1 MKREDLL
8 AKGYTEEQVTE
19 ILNMHHADIKSKND
33 EIAQLNSVISKNSEL
48 ETKYKEVQSQL
59 DAINQANMSE
69 QEKLVEREKA
79 IAEKEKATAK
89 IYNTAKAK
97 QILVQTGLTDKE
109 LDDLVATAL
118 GTSEEDTI
126 AKANIILNTFN
137 NIKDVTEKNTT
148 EKLLN
153 ADSKPAMG
161 NTNPNEDKIMTW
173 DKYTSLSQQ
182 EQVKFAQEHPEE
194 FANL

>member
-19 ILNMHHADIKSKND
+19 ILNMHHADLKSKND
-33 EIAQLNSVISKNSEL
+33 EIAQLNSTISKNAEL
-48 ETKYKEVQSQL
+48 ENKYKDVQSQL
-59 DAINQANMSE
+59 DAINQANMTE
-69 QEKLVEREKA
+69 QEKLAEREKE
-79 IAEKEKATAK
+79 IAAKEQATAK

-97 QILVQTGLTDKE
+97 EILVQTGLTDKE

-118 GTSEEDTI
+118 GGSEEETI
-126 AKANIILNTFN
+126 SKANIILNTFN
-137 NIKDVTEKNTT
+137 NIKDVTEKSTT

-161 NTNPNEDKIMTW
+161 NTDPNADNVMTW
-173 DKYTSLSQQ
+173 DKYTSLSQD
-182 EQVKFAQEHPEE
+182 EQTKFANEHPEE